1 MWLFRFIFGD
11 CLPLSLA
18 LHHLLTT
25 ILPLPLHARVGH
37 PRPFFFFR
45 HSAGGTKK
53 RDWIPL
59 PPDHPIGHISGRG
72 WSWRTIERSIPSHFA
87 SRFQRLFDIGAATR
101 ARGARSVNK
110 GQIWGE
116 FEANFWATP
125 ALGGIPRPH
134 RPPVHRSRRLTVW
147 YHGERWGRA
156 GPALIRSVEWCIRER
171 RGGILL
177 PTVTV
182 GSAAVSSAARGRLR
196 QRSDGVGGGGGGE
209 QRGGGSGG
217 GRGVAAAATR

>member
-1 MWLFRFIFGD
+1 M
-11 CLPLSLA
+11 SL
-18 LHHLLTT
+18 
-25 ILPLPLHARVGH
+25 RC
-37 PRPFFFFR
+37 
-45 HSAGGTKK
+45 
-53 RDWIPL
+53 D
-59 PPDHPIGHISGRG
+59 

-116 FEANFWATP
+116 FEANFGANP

-177 PTVTV
+177 PTATV

-209 QRGGGSGG
+209 QRGGGSVGGSAVAAVGARRRRWQSGNGG
-217 GRGVAAAATR
+217 GSAAEAMAARWLRRQSGEGSAQAVA